1 MFVVLVFFTDC
12 HCHVRVSCVRWA
24 FEFLYLVWKYVVE
37 RDLWNVLLVVWD
49 SLVNVLSLR
58 AWRLSH
64 LHLHCKSSPV
74 HPSSTSLGWSKY
86 SSLCA
91 PTDLSGIHT
100 AIKAM
105 AIFIW
110 CGLFVCLFLELLIL
124 IVSSWWVKP
133 GPLPLSVFNSSLTF
147 STQSGVKEWVNLS
160 EAKGPSLCPDV
171 DFWHDHCHVEARA
184 AVSTHNRH
192 SDNHCIYS
200 PAQRQGRAIFVEPS
214 QGRQHAA
221 SVSKKSWRHIL
232 QHLFLPRS
240 PNRK

>member
-1 MFVVLVFFTDC
+1 MFYP
-12 HCHVRVSCVRWA
+12 CVHSG
-24 FEFLYLVWKYVVE
+24 Y
-37 RDLWNVLLVVWD
+37 
-49 SLVNVLSLR
+49 
-58 AWRLSH
+58 
-64 LHLHCKSSPV
+64 
-74 HPSSTSLGWSKY
+74 
-86 SSLCA
+86 
-91 PTDLSGIHT
+91 PTY
-100 AIKAM
+100 
-105 AIFIW
+105 IFIASLLLYIPPQPLW
-110 CGLFVCLFLELLIL
+110 ADPSTPPCVLPLTLVEFTQPLKPWPSLFGVVCLFLELLIL
-124 IVSSWWVKP
+124 IVSSLWVKP

-192 SDNHCIYS
+192 SDDHCIYS

-214 QGRQHAA
+214 QGWQHAA